1 MATHQE
7 NTRLINIFEKLAVGA
22 LFLIVSW
29 QWAALGKLEERVYA
43 RQSSGFTQ
51 DNARILEDRLT
62 KQIDAIRY
70 DVKNETNAL
79 RNEMNSKLDLLIK
92 MQTESV
98 PSRRTVS

>member
-1 MATHQE
+1 MATQSE
-7 NTRLINIFEKLAVGA
+7 NSRLVNILERLAIGA
-22 LFLIVSW
+22 LMLIVTW
-29 QWAALGKLEERVYA
+29 QWTAIQKNEERIYSL
-43 RQSSGFTQ
+43 QTSGFTQ
-51 DNARILEDRLT
+51 ENARILEDRLT

-98 PSRRTVS
+98 PSRR

>member
-1 MATHQE
+1 MATQSE
-7 NTRLINIFEKLAVGA
+7 NNRLVNILERLAIGA
-22 LFLIVSW
+22 LMLIVTW
-29 QWAALGKLEERVYA
+29 QWTAIQKNEERIYSL
-43 RQSSGFTQ
+43 QTSGFTQ
-51 DNARILEDRLT
+51 ENARILEDRLT

-98 PSRRTVS
+98 PSRR